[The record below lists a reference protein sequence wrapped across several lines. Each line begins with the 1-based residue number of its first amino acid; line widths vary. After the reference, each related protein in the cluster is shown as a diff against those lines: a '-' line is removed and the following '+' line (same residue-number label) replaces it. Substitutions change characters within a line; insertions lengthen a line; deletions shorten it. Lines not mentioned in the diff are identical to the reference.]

1 MVVLPAKKF
10 AKGEAGVVPDIF
22 EVKRGCEKER
32 NEVLLYDLGCIE
44 DMAVILSDNSSVH
57 TPRFGK

>member
-1 MVVLPAKKF
+1 VTGVE
-10 AKGEAGVVPDIF
+10 KGEAGVVPDIF

-32 NEVLLYDLGCIE
+32 NEVLLYDFGCIE

-57 TPRFGK
+57 TPRSGK